1 MTENTGTDLLHHA
14 WLSWVL
20 FGLTTAILGVVL
32 VAWPGPSILVASVL
46 FGIYLVLSG
55 LVMLFAAFTAHI
67 SGGAR
72 FLSFISGA
80 ASLVLGVLAFRQLGD
95 GNAYIILLL
104 AIWIAIGFV
113 FRGIWAVGA
122 ATSHPGAPGRGWAI
136 FFGVLSLIAGLVM
149 LGYPFASLVV
159 LAQVAGVWLIILG
172 TSELISGIG
181 IRREVTKAAD
191 HVKNIAQQVAAH

>member
-1 MTENTGTDLLHHA
+1 MTENTGTDLLHRA

-55 LVMLFAAFTAHI
+55 LVMLVLAFAAHTTAGI
-67 SGGAR
+67 R

-80 ASLVLGVLAFRQLGD
+80 ASLDLGVLAFRELGD
-95 GNAYIILLL
+95 GEGYIVLLL

-113 FRGIWAVGA
+113 FRGVWAVGS

-136 FFGVLSLIAGLVM
+136 FFGVISLIAGIVM
-149 LGYPFASLVV
+149 LGYPIGSLVV

-172 TSELISGIG
+172 VSELISGVG
-181 IRREVTKAAD
+181 IHRDAKKVEEAAR
-191 HVKNIAQQVAAH
+191 NIAARVAAH

>member
-1 MTENTGTDLLHHA
+1 MTENTGTDLLHRA

-20 FGLTTAILGVVL
+20 FGLTTVILGVIL
-32 VAWPGPSILVASVL
+32 VAWPGPSVLVASVL

-55 LVMLFAAFTAHI
+55 LAMLVMAFTAHTTA
-67 SGGAR
+67 GAR

-80 ASLVLGVLAFRQLGD
+80 VSLVLGVLAFRELGD

-104 AIWIAIGFV
+104 SIWIAIGFI

-122 ATSHPGAPGRGWAI
+122 ATSHHGAPGRGWAI

-149 LGYPFASLVV
+149 LGYPIGSLVL
-159 LAQVAGVWLIILG
+159 LAEVAGVWLIVLG
-172 TSELISGIG
+172 VTELISGIG
-181 IRREVTKAAD
+181 IRRDAKKVEEAA
-191 HVKNIAQQVAAH
+191 KNIAARVATH

>member
-1 MTENTGTDLLHHA
+1 MTENAGTDLLHHA

-55 LVMLFAAFTAHI
+55 LGMLFLAFTAHTTA
-67 SGGAR
+67 GTR

-80 ASLVLGVLAFRQLGD
+80 ASLVLGVLAFRELGD

-104 AIWIAIGFV
+104 SIWIAIGFI
-113 FRGIWAVGA
+113 FRGVWAVGA
-122 ATSHPGAPGRGWAI
+122 ATSHHGSPGRGWAI

-149 LGYPFASLVV
+149 LGYPIRSLV
-159 LAQVAGVWLIILG
+159 LLTEIAGFWLIILG
-172 TSELISGIG
+172 VTELISGFG
-181 IRREVTKAAD
+181 IRRDAKKVEEAA
-191 HVKNIAQQVAAH
+191 KNIAARVAAH